1 MACRGVTNAFAV
13 LHLLPMSDRDAN
25 GQDVLAGGQLF
36 CPSAITFTVSCAIAS
51 HPQPLPSTF

>member
-1 MACRGVTNAFAV
+1 MTNAFAV